1 MRLDTIEAATADG
14 VLRSIIIS
22 KGLDS
27 PRALALDPSS
37 GYVKEHERLKE
48 LIKKIALY
56 QTIIQ
61 SRQTFTRSRSRN
73 KTEKGVKYVQ
83 S

>member
-27 PRALALDPSS
+27 PRALALDPGS

-48 LIKKIALY
+48 QSKRLHYIKLLYNLIKNLP
-56 QTIIQ
+56 
-61 SRQTFTRSRSRN
+61 
-73 KTEKGVKYVQ
+73 VQ
-83 S
+83 DQETKQKKV